1 MKKFPQAAWHVY
13 EPADDAARAG
23 AALAYG
29 RPLAALP
36 RLDQADVVLT
46 LDADPLGPG
55 PDQLR
60 NARGW
65 AARRDPQGPNPVS
78 RLYAIEAEPTLTAA
92 KADNRLALHPSH
104 IHNAALAVANA
115 LGAGLPQPA
124 LPPQPAKFVDAAVRD
139 LAEQRGRSLVL
150 AGRILSPEAH
160 ALVHWIN
167 AQLQAPV
174 DLIEPPDVFFD
185 RRPESL
191 ETLAQD
197 LAAGR
202 VEALVV
208 IGANPA
214 YDAPAD
220 LEMAARLK
228 RAPFSVHLGLY
239 ADETA
244 ALCGWH
250 VPESHPLESW
260 SDLRATDGTASL
272 VQPLIRPLY
281 ATRTA
286 HELLAAFSGRFDA
299 ASHAL
304 VRETWAA
311 TGGGEF
317 ETWWRQVLHDG
328 VVVGSAAKPAV
339 AGAPRLPAIQPL
351 PEPNGLSIVLGP
363 DPCVW
368 DGRFA
373 NNAWL
378 QECPKPITK
387 EVWGNALGI
396 GPTDAQKLGLK
407 TGDEVRIA
415 ANGASLVT
423 PVVVTPGHAPGVASL
438 TLGYGRTRA
447 GVIGTGV
454 GANAA
459 LLRTTRAP
467 WIVEG
472 VALAK
477 TGRRREV
484 LVTQNYVRLERDVR
498 DLFPVLSVADL
509 AQGKSVESNTGPY
522 PSFYP
527 NFDYTGHAWGMVIDA
542 QACIGCNAC
551 VVACQT
557 ENNVPVVG
565 PEEIAQGRDMHWLRI
580 DIYDHGTPEKPHQGF
595 QPVPCMHC
603 ERAPCEP
610 VCPVAASV
618 HDGEGLNVQ
627 VYNRCVGTRFCEAN
641 CPYKVRRFNFFGY
654 ADGQE
659 YGNLGARAVQGAEE
673 PRGHGPHARGDG
685 EVHLLRPAHQPRP
698 PRGRDARTVPSPAGA
713 VTTACQDACPTRAI
727 VFGDLNN
734 PGEIV
739 RDFKTGP
746 RHYALLGDL
755 NTRPRTTYLADLKNP
770 NPALDGDGG

>member
-1 MKKFPQAAWHVY
+1 M
-13 EPADDAARAG
+13 
-23 AALAYG
+23 
-29 RPLAALP
+29 
-36 RLDQADVVLT
+36 
-46 LDADPLGPG
+46 
-55 PDQLR
+55 
-60 NARGW
+60 
-65 AARRDPQGPNPVS
+65 
-78 RLYAIEAEPTLTAA
+78 
-92 KADNRLALHPSH
+92 
-104 IHNAALAVANA
+104 
-115 LGAGLPQPA
+115 
-124 LPPQPAKFVDAAVRD
+124 RD

-185 RRPESL
+185 RRRESL

-208 IGANPA
+208 IRANPA

-311 TGGGEF
+311 TGGGDF

-328 VVVGSAAKPAV
+328 VVAGSAAKPAV

-351 PEPNGLSIVLGP
+351 PEPDGLSIVLGP

-387 EVWGNALGI
+387 EVWGNALGL
-396 GPTDAQKLGLK
+396 GPRTPSSLGSRPATRSASRRTALHSSRPSWSRQG
-407 TGDEVRIA
+407 TRPASPASRSVMA
-415 ANGASLVT
+415 A
-423 PVVVTPGHAPGVASL
+423 
-438 TLGYGRTRA
+438 
-447 GVIGTGV
+447 
-454 GANAA
+454 
-459 LLRTTRAP
+459 RAP
-467 WIVEG
+467 
-472 VALAK
+472 ARSAPASAP
-477 TGRRREV
+477 T
-484 LVTQNYVRLERDVR
+484 
-498 DLFPVLSVADL
+498 
-509 AQGKSVESNTGPY
+509 
-522 PSFYP
+522 
-527 NFDYTGHAWGMVIDA
+527 
-542 QACIGCNAC
+542 
-551 VVACQT
+551 
-557 ENNVPVVG
+557 
-565 PEEIAQGRDMHWLRI
+565 LRSCA
-580 DIYDHGTPEKPHQGF
+580 P
-595 QPVPCMHC
+595 
-603 ERAPCEP
+603 RA
-610 VCPVAASV
+610 
-618 HDGEGLNVQ
+618 
-627 VYNRCVGTRFCEAN
+627 
-641 CPYKVRRFNFFGY
+641 
-654 ADGQE
+654 
-659 YGNLGARAVQGAEE
+659 
-673 PRGHGPHARGDG
+673 
-685 EVHLLRPAHQPRP
+685 RP
-698 PRGRDARTVPSPAGA
+698 G
-713 VTTACQDACPTRAI
+713 
-727 VFGDLNN
+727 
-734 PGEIV
+734 
-739 RDFKTGP
+739 
-746 RHYALLGDL
+746 
-755 NTRPRTTYLADLKNP
+755 
-770 NPALDGDGG
+770 